1 MGTAKIWA
9 FLGVA
14 IVGFSDAA
22 CAEGDASR
30 GARLF
35 GEQCTLCHTSEGNG
49 GQGPNLRGVFGRK
62 PAASDFGYSAAL
74 TSAGWIWN
82 DSRLDHY
89 LENPAAAA
97 PGTAMRYAVT
107 DKQERVDLIAYLR
120 TLTGPAANAPAQLA
134 PSVSN
139 TPVFGDWHADRP
151 GLRHRITIADLPA
164 PYETP
169 SAGNPPRLA
178 PRSTN
183 AKPQAPEG
191 FAVDL
196 FAQGLSDPRTVRSA
210 PNGDLFVAEMAAG
223 RIRVLRPSADGKSAA
238 KNAVYAS
245 GLSGPF
251 GIAFYPQGQEP
262 KWVYVA
268 ENNRVLRFP
277 YRPGDLA
284 AAAKPEVIVAQLAPT
299 SGGHATRDVAFSKDG
314 ARMFVSVGS
323 GSNVAQ
329 GMPRKSPEEIKAW
342 EAKRGLGAAWGSED
356 NRADVLVFTPDG
368 KDARIFA
375 TGLRNCVG
383 LTVHPRTDDVYC
395 STNERDGLGDN
406 LVPDYVTR
414 VREGAFYGWPWWYMG
429 NREDPRWKGAR
440 PDLSGKV
447 TAPDVPLQP
456 HSAPLGMTFYTGN
469 TFPADYRDSAFA
481 AFHGSWNRTAR
492 TGYKVVRVLMRDG
505 VPTGEYEDFLTGFV
519 VDDNRVW
526 GRPVGVATGKDG
538 SLFVSEDA
546 SGTIWRVSYGL
557 AN

>member
-1 MGTAKIWA
+1 
-9 FLGVA
+9 
-14 IVGFSDAA
+14 
-22 CAEGDASR
+22 
-30 GARLF
+30 
-35 GEQCTLCHTSEGNG
+35 
-49 GQGPNLRGVFGRK
+49 
-62 PAASDFGYSAAL
+62 
-74 TSAGWIWN
+74 
-82 DSRLDHY
+82 
-89 LENPAAAA
+89 
-97 PGTAMRYAVT
+97 
-107 DKQERVDLIAYLR
+107 
-120 TLTGPAANAPAQLA
+120 
-134 PSVSN
+134 
-139 TPVFGDWHADRP
+139 
-151 GLRHRITIADLPA
+151 
-164 PYETP
+164 
-169 SAGNPPRLA
+169 
-178 PRSTN
+178 
-183 AKPQAPEG
+183 
-191 FAVDL
+191 
-196 FAQGLSDPRTVRSA
+196 
-210 PNGDLFVAEMAAG
+210 MAAG

-245 GLSGPF
+245 GLSEPF
-251 GIAFYPQGQEP
+251 GIAFYPQGPEP

-277 YRPGDLA
+277 YRPGDLTT
-284 AAAKPEVIVAQLAPT
+284 AAKPEVVVAQLAPT

-342 EAKRGLGAAWGSED
+342 EAKRGLGAAWGSEE

-383 LTVHPRTDDVYC
+383 LTVHPQTDDVYC

-469 TFPADYRDSAFA
+469 AFPADYRASAFA

-546 SGTIWRVSYGL
+546 SGTIWRVSCGL